1 MFNII
6 ILLYKILLNYK
17 NIQIKSLLKAFILAY
32 LLIFIIEP
40 NLNSYISCLVRIISN
55 NNHNMQLLY
64 NVPYNMHLNIFDNI
78 ALKFIT

>member
-1 MFNII
+1 MYNII

-17 NIQIKSLLKAFILAY
+17 NIQTFILAY